1 MNIEEQRSIDK
12 IFDELRL
19 IKTELRMRS
28 LQDKDNTCEQQSV
41 GIDMTEVGKMIN
53 DVEKNNFSQ
62 LESLINIQN
71 VLNIRFPLPKMRN
84 WAISPDFAE
93 LLLREILIR
102 KPENIVEFGSG
113 VSTLITGYALQMNK
127 QGKLTSFDHDMFYG
141 KKTIQNLKL
150 HGLEEFVEVISAPIT
165 GVTINNRDAKW
176 YSVDETKVPAK
187 IDILVVDGPPARTDN
202 EARYPALPYLIDR
215 LTDDAIV
222 IMDDGIRQEE
232 KEICRRWV
240 EEFPEFESEYVETE
254 KGAFIL
260 RRKKVNH
267 A

>member
-1 MNIEEQRSIDK
+1 MKQEEEKSIDE
-12 IFDELRL
+12 ILDELRL

-28 LQDKDNTCEQQSV
+28 LQEKESVCEQPPAI
-41 GIDMTEVGKMIN
+41 IDMTEIGKVIN
-53 DVEKNNFSQ
+53 DAEKNNFSQ

-127 QGKLTSFDHDMFYG
+127 QGKLTSFDHDVFYG
-141 KKTIQNLKL
+141 KKTVQNLKL
-150 HGLEEFVEVISAPIT
+150 HGLEEFAEVISAPISDI
-165 GVTINNRDAKW
+165 TINNRDAKW

-187 IDILVVDGPPARTDN
+187 IDMLVVDGPPARTDKA
-202 EARYPALPYLIDR
+202 ARYPALPYLIDR
-215 LTDDAIV
+215 LADDAIV

-232 KEICRRWV
+232 REICRRWL
-240 EEFPEFESEYVETE
+240 EEYPEFESEYVETE

-260 RRKKVNH
+260 RRQTSHH

>member
-1 MNIEEQRSIDK
+1 MKIEEYKSIEK

-28 LQDKDNTCEQQSV
+28 LHDKERVYEQPSSA
-41 GIDMTEVGKMIN
+41 IDMTEISNVIK
-53 DVEKNNFSQ
+53 DAEKNHFSQ
-62 LESLINIQN
+62 LESLLNIQN

-102 KPENIVEFGSG
+102 KPQVIVEFGSG
-113 VSTLITGYALQMNK
+113 LSTLITGYALEMNR
-127 QGKLTSFDHDMFYG
+127 QGKLTSFEHDMFYG
-141 KKTIQNLKL
+141 EKTIQNLIL
-150 HGLEEFVEVISAPIT
+150 HGLEEFVDVISAPISD
-165 GVTINNRDAKW
+165 VAINNRDVKW
-176 YSVDETKVPAK
+176 YSIDEIKVPEK
-187 IDILVVDGPPARTDN
+187 IDILVVDGPPAKTDR

-215 LTDDAIV
+215 LAEDVIV

-232 KEICRRWV
+232 KEICRRWL
-240 EEFPEFESEYVETE
+240 EEYPEFESEYVETE

-260 RRKKVNH
+260 RRKTSHH

>member
-1 MNIEEQRSIDK
+1 MKKEEQKSMAK

-28 LQDKDNTCEQQSV
+28 LQEKERACEQPSV
-41 GIDMTEVGKMIN
+41 TVDMTEIAKVIN
-53 DVEKNNFSQ
+53 DAEKNNFSQ

-93 LLLREILIR
+93 LLLREVLIR

-113 VSTLITGYALQMNK
+113 VSTLITGYALEMNK
-127 QGKLTSFDHDMFYG
+127 KGKLTSFEHDMFYG
-141 KKTIQNLKL
+141 KKTIQNLML
-150 HGLEEFVEVISAPIT
+150 HGLEEFVEVISAPIADF
-165 GVTINNRDAKW
+165 TINNRDVKW

-187 IDILVVDGPPARTDN
+187 IDMLVVDGPPARTDK
-202 EARYPALPYLIDR
+202 EARYPALPYLIDH
-215 LTDDAIV
+215 LADDAIV

-232 KEICRRWV
+232 REICRRWL

-260 RRKKVNH
+260 RRKLK
-267 A
+267 

>member
-1 MNIEEQRSIDK
+1 MKKEEQKSLEK

-28 LQDKDNTCEQQSV
+28 LQDKDSVCEQPSV
-41 GIDMTEVGKMIN
+41 AIDMTEISKVTN

-62 LESLINIQN
+62 LESLINMQN
-71 VLNIRFPLPKMRN
+71 VLNIRFPLPKMRG

-127 QGKLTSFDHDMFYG
+127 KGKLTSFDHDMHYG
-141 KKTIQNLKL
+141 EKTIQNLKL
-150 HGLEEFVEVISAPIT
+150 HDLEEFVEVISAPIADL
-165 GVTINNRDAKW
+165 TINNRNVKW
-176 YSVDETKVPAK
+176 YSVDKTKVPAK
-187 IDILVVDGPPARTDN
+187 IDILVVDGPPARTDK
-202 EARYPALPYLIDR
+202 EARYPALPFLIDR
-215 LTDDAIV
+215 LADDAIV

-232 KEICRRWV
+232 KDICKRWI
-240 EEFPEFESEYVETE
+240 EEYPEFDSEYIETE

-260 RRKKVNH
+260 RRTKMVT
-267 A
+267 